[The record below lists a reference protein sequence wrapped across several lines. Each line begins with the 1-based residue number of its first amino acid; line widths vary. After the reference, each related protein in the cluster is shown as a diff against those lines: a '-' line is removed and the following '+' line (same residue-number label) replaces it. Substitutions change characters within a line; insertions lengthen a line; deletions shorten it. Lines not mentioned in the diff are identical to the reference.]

1 MIKKP
6 MKAPSKPITD
16 EELNQLSY
24 PVYGSPKL
32 DGFRCITNNG
42 AFTSSMKRIQNAYIQ
57 SVLSNSLYSGYDGEI
72 VVGKP
77 NDPNAFANTT
87 GAVRRVDGKPD
98 FKYYVFDRWDMN
110 KPYNSRYESLYS
122 SGIVEVIEQQ
132 ALNSPQEVID
142 YTNWCVGQ
150 GYEGA
155 MIRSMDGC
163 YKEGRCTFREMNIFK
178 RKPVEDDEAIIIGFE
193 EQMENLNEAFTN
205 ELGNTTRSTH
215 KDNLVGKGRLGAF
228 IVRSKKW
235 NDEFRIGTGLGLTD
249 IVRQEVWDNKGKYIN
264 RIITYKYQQHGSIDA
279 PRQPIMKGFRD
290 KSDMT
295 NY

>member
-6 MKAPSKPITD
+6 MKSPSKPITD
-16 EELNQLSY
+16 EELILLSY

-42 AFTSSMKRIQNAYIQ
+42 AFTSSMKRIQNAHIQ
-57 SVLSNSLYSGYDGEI
+57 SILSNPMYSGHDGEI
-72 VVGKP
+72 VVGEP

-87 GAVRRVDGKPD
+87 GAVRRFDGEPD
-98 FKYYVFDRWDMN
+98 FKYYVFDRWDAAL
-110 KPYNSRYESLYS
+110 PYASRLVTMAD
-122 SGIVEVIEQQ
+122 SGVMEVIKQKI
-132 ALNSPQEVID
+132 LNSPQDVID
-142 YTNWCVGQ
+142 YTNWCVEQ
-150 GYEGA
+150 GYEGS

-178 RKPVEDDEAIIIGFE
+178 RKPVEDDEAEIVGFE

-215 KDNLVGKGRLGAF
+215 KENLVGKGRLGAF

-235 NDEFRIGTGLGLTD
+235 IDEFRIGTGLGLTD
-249 IVRQEVWDNKGKYIN
+249 KVREEVWNNREKYMGE
-264 RIITYKYQQHGSIDA
+264 IITYKYQAHGSIDA

>member
-16 EELNQLSY
+16 EELSQLSY

-32 DGFRCITNNG
+32 DGLRCITNNG
-42 AFTSSMKRIQNAYIQ
+42 AFTSSMKKIQNAYIQ
-57 SVLSNSLYSGYDGEI
+57 SVLSMPEYSGHDGEI
-72 VVGKP
+72 VVGEP

-87 GAVRRVDGKPD
+87 GAVRRFDGEPN
-98 FKYYVFDRWDMN
+98 FKYYVFDRWDA
-110 KPYNSRYESLYS
+110 KLPYFSRRLAIEES
-122 SGIVEVIEQQ
+122 EVIIAIEQKR
-132 ALNSPQEVID
+132 LNSPQEVID
-142 YTNWCVGQ
+142 YTNWCVEQ

-178 RKPVEDDEAIIIGFE
+178 RKPVEDDEAKIVGFE

-215 KDNLVGKGRLGAF
+215 QDNLIGKGRLGAF

-235 NDEFRIGTGLGLTD
+235 GDEFRIGTGLGLTD
-249 IVRQEVWDNKGKYIN
+249 VVRQEVWDNRDKYMGQ
-264 RIITYKYQQHGSIDA
+264 IITYKYQAHGSIDA
-279 PRQPIMKGFRD
+279 PRCPIMKGFRE